1 MAGEAAG
8 KPETAKP
15 ETAWERLRA
24 EEINARARE
33 DAIVFLPVASTEQ
46 HGPHLATGVD
56 TLLCSAV
63 CDRAAAILLSR
74 DIACIRAPAMPVGLA
89 AHHMPFG
96 GSLTLSLSTW
106 HALLQD
112 ICRAIADAGFSR
124 IVIVNGHGGNASAL
138 NALSGELSRAVPAR
152 IAVTTYFALAETE
165 FAAILE
171 DQQGVLHACEAETS
185 MMLALAGDLVKNDAL
200 PGAYGPP
207 ARNAASV
214 LGAPMYRWR
223 DFSALTRTGVIGDAR
238 HANAGKGEKLITA
251 AARALAGM
259 ASDPALWA

>member
-1 MAGEAAG
+1 MADDLKAV
-8 KPETAKP
+8 P

-24 EEINARARE
+24 DEINARARE

-46 HGPHLATGVD
+46 HGPHLPTGVD

-63 CDRAAAILLSR
+63 CDRAAAILLAR
-74 DIACIRAPAMPVGLA
+74 DIACIRAPAMPIGLA

-96 GSLTLSLSTW
+96 GSLTLSLPTW
-106 HALLQD
+106 HALLAD
-112 ICRAIADAGFSR
+112 VCRAIGDAGFSR

-138 NALSGELSRAVPAR
+138 NALSGELSRAVAPR
-152 IAVTTYFALAETE
+152 IAVTTYFALAEAE
-165 FAAILE
+165 FSAILE

-185 MMLALAGDLVKNDAL
+185 MMLALAEDIVTQEAL
-200 PGAYGPP
+200 PQAYGPP

-214 LGAPMYRWR
+214 LGAPIHRWR
-223 DFSALTRTGVIGDAR
+223 DFTALTRTGVIGDAR
-238 HANAGKGEKLITA
+238 KASAAKGEKLITA
-251 AARALAGM
+251 AARALAGT

>member
-1 MAGEAAG
+1 MADDPIAV
-8 KPETAKP
+8 P

-24 EEINARARE
+24 DEINARAAD

-56 TLLCSAV
+56 TLLCTAV
-63 CDRAAAILLSR
+63 CDRAAALLLAR
-74 DIACIRAPAMPVGLA
+74 GEACIHAPAMPVGLA

-96 GSLTLSLSTW
+96 GSLTLSLATW

-112 ICRAIADAGFSR
+112 MCRAIADAGFSR

-152 IAVTTYFALAETE
+152 IAVTTYFGLAQDE

-171 DQQGVLHACEAETS
+171 DQRGVLHAGEAETS
-185 MMLALAGDLVKNDAL
+185 MMLALAGDLVKDDAL

-207 ARNAASV
+207 AQDAASV

-223 DFSALTRTGVIGDAR
+223 DFTALTRTGVIGDAR
-238 HANAGKGEKLITA
+238 HARAEKGEKLLTV

-259 ASDPALWA
+259 AGDAALWA